1 MPDTPTLREAAEAFV
16 AAIDACRMADVLA
29 LPSGARDKLNT
40 LRAALDA
47 EAAWRARAEAAIAL
61 AEAYAQ
67 YGEYAHYE
75 PDADEYPMHIEE
87 LYRREDALVAA
98 RRRYEETCRG

>member
-1 MPDTPTLREAAEAFV
+1 MG
-16 AAIDACRMADVLA
+16 
-29 LPSGARDKLNT
+29 LPAKM
-40 LRAALDA
+40 A
-47 EAAWRARAEAAIAL
+47 EAARSTARTARAEAAIAL